1 MLVGPDSVTLTVA
14 IIGATVMPHTL
25 YLHSS
30 LTQNR
35 MPTRTADETR
45 LVLSYSRREVWLAL
59 GLASL
64 VNMAMV
70 AMAARVFH
78 DTGHA
83 DVAGIETAYRT
94 LIPLLGGGAAAIFM
108 VSLFA
113 SGFSSSVVATMAG
126 QVIMQDFL
134 HIRFPLW
141 LRRALTMLPALV
153 VAAIGVSAT
162 DALII
167 SQVVLSLTLPI
178 PMVALLL
185 LTSRRNSWGSSCRA
199 GAARSRDR
207 RGDHRRGAQRGAVVA
222 DIRRGTGLV

>member
-1 MLVGPDSVTLTVA
+1 
-14 IIGATVMPHTL
+14 
-25 YLHSS
+25 
-30 LTQNR
+30 
-35 MPTRTADETR
+35 
-45 LVLSYSRREVWLAL
+45 
-59 GLASL
+59 
-64 VNMAMV
+64 
-70 AMAARVFH
+70 
-78 DTGHA
+78 
-83 DVAGIETAYRT
+83 
-94 LIPLLGGGAAAIFM
+94 M

-113 SGFSSSVVATMAG
+113 SGLSSSVVATMAG

-185 LTSRRNSWGSSCRA
+185 LTSRRTMMGEFMSGWRLRGLA
-199 GAARSRDR
+199 IVAATI
-207 RGDHRRGAQRGAVVA
+207 VVA
-222 DIRRGTGLV
+222 LNVALLLQTFGVELG